1 MKTVYF
7 VVSLPRTGTKSLCRM
22 AHECGIT
29 FIHAPINTFQREL
42 ENGKNFFADT
52 PCFVPSFIEKVL
64 EIENINPK
72 FIYIDRDF
80 TEVFESWKKVNLHLN
95 YTRMYNQYTN
105 EETRSSMPKSTLTD
119 ILSLHECFN
128 ESYMDNSNYLTLFE
142 SHKQKVLSIIRE
154 NNKELL
160 IYNFQDGWEPFCNF
174 LGCDKPSVEIPHL
187 NIETM
192 FEKIL

>member
-1 MKTVYF
+1 
-7 VVSLPRTGTKSLCRM
+7 
-22 AHECGIT
+22 
-29 FIHAPINTFQREL
+29 
-42 ENGKNFFADT
+42 
-52 PCFVPSFIEKVL
+52 
-64 EIENINPK
+64 
-72 FIYIDRDF
+72 
-80 TEVFESWKKVNLHLN
+80 
-95 YTRMYNQYTN
+95 MYNQYTN
-105 EETRSSMPKSTLTD
+105 EETRSSMPKNTLTD

>member
-7 VVSLPRTGTKSLCRM
+7 VISLPRTGTKSLCRM

-29 FIHAPINTFQREL
+29 FRHAPINTFQREL